1 MSYFSLVFSK
11 IVSSSLISA
20 VSIWHALVQ
29 IFFWYGSFL
38 VLSETPLSIVWCPIS
53 ICGNSPSLLLL
64 IFLLFLFPF
73 LLLVFSLCV
82 CNAFVFVPQFL
93 DILFHLLQYFFFFPL
108 CGPFWKFLLTDP
120 QAHRCFSSS
129 MFSIPVSPSK
139 AFFSVT
145 VILNTNFSF

>member
-73 LLLVFSLCV
+73 FLLGFSLCV

-93 DILFHLLQYFFFFPL
+93 DILFHLLQYFFFSSL
-108 CGPFWKFLLTDP
+108 WSLLEVSLTDP